1 MERFSN
7 PMISFVFF
15 LIFVSQSN
23 AKLKTQR
30 MREGFLIC
38 QPTAGMNF
46 MINEKQR
53 GTVKILRHESAV
65 LKNNPL
71 GDKHVR
77 DLCVYLP
84 PDYER
89 SGARFPVVYLLTGF
103 TGRGRML
110 LNDNAFTPN
119 IAERLD
125 LLIGENRIKPMI
137 VVMPDCFTQY
147 GGSQYINSSA
157 TGDYED
163 YLTGEIVSFIDE
175 NFRTIADKN
184 SRAVMGKSSGGYGA
198 LICGLRHADIFGLIC
213 STSGDAY
220 FEFCYLPDIPKAFR
234 AIGGDVKGFMEKFRR
249 DEKKDKNDFPALNI
263 IGMSA
268 CYSPN
273 QDAENNFDLPFDLKT
288 SEIRR
293 DVWQKW
299 LENDPTRL
307 VEKSVENLKSL
318 KLLYIDAGTRDE
330 FALDLG
336 ARILSKKLKDFD
348 IPHIH
353 EEFDDGH
360 MQISYRYNR
369 SLELISQTIGD

>member
-1 MERFSN
+1 MKRRQKSN
-7 PMISFVFF
+7 VMTE
-15 LIFVSQSN
+15 N
-23 AKLKTQR
+23 
-30 MREGFLIC
+30 
-38 QPTAGMNF
+38 
-46 MINEKQR
+46 KQKQ
-53 GTVKILRHESAV
+53 GTVQIIKHESAV

-71 GDKHVR
+71 GDQSVR

-84 PDYER
+84 PDYET
-89 SGARFPVVYLLTGF
+89 SDKNFPVVYCLTGF
-103 TGRGRML
+103 TGRGKML

-119 IAERLD
+119 LAERMD
-125 LLIGENRIKPMI
+125 LLINENKIKPMI
-137 VVMPDCFTQY
+137 VVMPDCFTFY
-147 GGSQYINSSA
+147 GGSQYINSTA

-163 YLTGEIVSFIDE
+163 YLTEEIVSFVDE
-175 NFRTIADKN
+175 NFRTIAGKD

-198 LICGLRHADIFGLIC
+198 LVCGLRHADKFGLIC

-220 FEFCYLPDIPKAFR
+220 FELCYLPDVPKAFR
-234 AIGGDVKGFMEKFRR
+234 AIKGNAKNFIENFWRE
-249 DEKKDKNDFPALNI
+249 EKKGKNDFAALNI

-273 QDAENNFDLPFDLKT
+273 PESELGFDLPFDLDT
-288 SEIRR
+288 GEIRSEI
-293 DVWQKW
+293 WAKW

-336 ARILSKKLKDFD
+336 ARILCSRLKDFD
-348 IPHIH
+348 VNFVH

-360 MQISYRYNR
+360 MQISYRCNH
-369 SLELISQTIGD
+369 SLELISERIFHHRDTENTEFLINI